1 MTDELNGETISEF
14 VSLGVK
20 NYGYRCTDGSQMVKV
35 KGFTLTKH
43 ASDII
48 TFDLVKLMVEKNDPN
63 FVLMWQHPG
72 KIVGKS

>member
-1 MTDELNGETISEF
+1 MTGELNGETILEF

-48 TFDLVKLMVEKNDPN
+48 TFDLMKSMVEKNDPN
-63 FVLMWQHPG
+63 FVLM
-72 KIVGKS
+72 